1 MMQTRRKKLSEWVQQ
16 LYFIGPSLFFFSLIV
31 LIPFVMGMYYAFTN
45 WNGVSN
51 EVTWVGLDNFVT
63 IFTGDE
69 NFANS
74 FGFTVRFTIT
84 AVVLTNAVGFG
95 LALLLTRSI
104 RTKNA
109 LRTIFF
115 LPNVIGGLLLGFIWQ
130 FIFIKGF
137 SAVGDAT
144 GIGFFNLP
152 WLGDAQTGFWGIV
165 IVSVWQGAG
174 YLMVIYIAGLI
185 NIPSELMEAADI
197 DGANFVQKLKNIII
211 PLIMPA
217 VTVCLFLTIS
227 NSFKVFDVVYSLTR
241 GGPYKSTEPVTMDIY
256 FEAFTNNRMGLGAAK
271 ALIFFLI
278 VAAITL
284 IQVVITKRKEVQ
296 S

>member
-1 MMQTRRKKLSEWVQQ
+1 M
-16 LYFIGPSLFFFSLIV
+16 
-31 LIPFVMGMYYAFTN
+31 
-45 WNGVSN
+45 
-51 EVTWVGLDNFVT
+51 
-63 IFTGDE
+63 
-69 NFANS
+69 
-74 FGFTVRFTIT
+74 
-84 AVVLTNAVGFG
+84 
-95 LALLLTRSI
+95 
-104 RTKNA
+104 
-109 LRTIFF
+109 
-115 LPNVIGGLLLGFIWQ
+115 
-130 FIFIKGF
+130 
-137 SAVGDAT
+137 
-144 GIGFFNLP
+144 P
-152 WLGDAQTGFWGIV
+152 WLGDAATGFWGIV

-185 NIPSELMEAADI
+185 NIPNELLEAADI
-197 DGANFVQKLKNIII
+197 DGAHFGQKLKNIIV

-227 NSFKVFDVVYSLTR
+227 NSFKVFDVVFSLTR

-284 IQVVITKRKEVQ
+284 LQVTLTKRKEVE